1 MRSLVTMLSEKRP
14 VFSSGAQVPP
24 NPSLKAPT
32 RYGSHRLAASGL
44 CEYHPCAASRRL
56 PPRSA

>member
-1 MRSLVTMLSEKRP
+1 MARVGIAGFTTAEMR
-14 VFSSGAQVPP
+14 P

-32 RYGSHRLAASGL
+32 RYGSHRLAASGPS
-44 CEYHPCAASRRL
+44 EYHPYAASRRL